1 MSKYLF
7 IANNLL
13 HAMVEKGYTQKILSE
28 KTDIPTPTINRYIK
42 GYRCP
47 KYDYA
52 VRLSDA
58 LDIPV
63 SQIYSDKK
71 NSKKEVAI
79 AFSIIANYC
88 EDTLCGDCMFT
99 TCCRDQGFTAPK
111 YWEINYK
118 EL

>member
-7 IANNLL
+7 
-13 HAMVEKGYTQKILSE
+13 
-28 KTDIPTPTINRYIK
+28 
-42 GYRCP
+42 
-47 KYDYA
+47 
-52 VRLSDA
+52 
-58 LDIPV
+58 
-63 SQIYSDKK
+63 
-71 NSKKEVAI
+71 
-79 AFSIIANYC
+79 IANYC